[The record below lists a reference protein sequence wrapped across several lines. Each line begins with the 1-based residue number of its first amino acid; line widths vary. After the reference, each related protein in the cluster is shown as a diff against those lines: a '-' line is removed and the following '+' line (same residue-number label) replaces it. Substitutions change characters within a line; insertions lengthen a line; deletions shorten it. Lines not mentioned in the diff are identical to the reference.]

1 MPTFATGVAKQVAIV
16 EEISEG
22 INPVTGGKYLRR
34 VSSDLALG
42 KDTYESQ
49 EILVSQQI
57 RDARHGVHRPQGTF
71 AGQVS
76 PGSFNDIWQG
86 ILRNNFVAGVASA
99 AISLTLALV
108 TGPPAVAT
116 LTGAGFFALGL
127 KVHDVVRLTGVTGAN
142 AALLN
147 GANIRINA
155 LSDTVITTRD
165 IAGTA
170 TAGSLGSAVVITVA
184 GKKVFIPPSGA
195 LYKSYSIEH
204 YFSDILQ
211 SELFVGCKFGATTV
225 ALPATGLVT
234 FSSQVIGMDMIQSP
248 TQQLTTPAP
257 TTTSSSL
264 AAVNGIV
271 EYNGVDVA
279 IITGMNI
286 QLNGA
291 LGADPV
297 VGSNIVPHIFQ
308 GRFRTTGN
316 LTALFED
323 ETIFNTFRNE
333 VEVAITL
340 MLTVNSALSP
350 IPDFVSFVMPRVKLM
365 GSTKSDSD
373 MALIQTFNFTALENV
388 TFDPHAPLT
397 TFQIQDSLA

>member
-1 MPTFATGVAKQVAIV
+1 M
-16 EEISEG
+16 
-22 INPVTGGKYLRR
+22 
-34 VSSDLALG
+34 
-42 KDTYESQ
+42 
-49 EILVSQQI
+49 
-57 RDARHGVHRPQGTF
+57 
-71 AGQVS
+71 
-76 PGSFNDIWQG
+76 
-86 ILRNNFVAGVASA
+86 
-99 AISLTLALV
+99 
-108 TGPPAVAT
+108 
-116 LTGAGFFALGL
+116 
-127 KVHDVVRLTGVTGAN
+127 
-142 AALLN
+142 
-147 GANIRINA
+147 
-155 LSDTVITTRD
+155 ITTRHS
-165 IAGTA
+165 ATA
-170 TAGSLGSAVVITVA
+170 TAGALAGATISVV
-184 GKKVFIPPSGA
+184 GKKVFIPPIGA
-195 LYKSYSIEH
+195 LYKSFSIEH
-204 YFSDILQ
+204 YFSDIMQ
-211 SELFVGCKFGATTV
+211 SELFVGCKFGQTTI

-279 IITGMNI
+279 VITGMNI

-333 VEVAITL
+333 VEVGITL
-340 MLTVNSALSP
+340 MLTVGSGPA
-350 IPDFVSFVMPRVKLM
+350 PDFVSFVMPRVKLM

-373 MALIQTFNFTALENV
+373 MALIQTFNYSALENV
-388 TFDPHAPLT
+388 TFDANGPMT
-397 TFQIQDSLA
+397 TFQVQDSMA